1 MFCTAARIYAKECEH
16 EDPIYK
22 LLGKL
27 LGVKFKRVV
36 DAPKANSKQR
46 ATVAD
51 ALFCTEIEDTE
62 FGKKN
67 AVAIYLE
74 LKNGLSLSRDGG
86 LQATLSLR
94 KHITQDAV
102 SHL

>member
-1 MFCTAARIYAKECEH
+1 LFCTAARIYAKECEH

-62 FGKKN
+62 FGEKN

-74 LKNGLSLSRDGG
+74 LKNGLGLSGDGG
-86 LQATLSLR
+86 LQAALSLR